1 MGTDRLLTRPKGAH
15 TRPLTSHRLDPV
27 GRHRDNPA
35 NGTKTQSHSTVGRP
49 RRRER
54 QGGRVGGVGLEGED
68 VVDKVLL
75 IMLGSSPPRRSIRAG
90 EGGGLGQRQGGGVPR
105 HSLVLSLAPSA
116 WGYLSG
122 PLRQLTRACG
132 PRPTSHA
139 SSWQLFQRPTT
150 RRMMTYALL
159 SMSERHGLLAG
170 IMCAGASPVP
180 ACAELTQP
188 PAWFFAAVAR
198 PCLWAV
204 GVQLPPHLAASAS
217 CCVTRRSCCGGSLR
231 RRRPACRGSLA
242 SELLSRRGP
251 CRRPG
256 RKSTTAGGTTAKM
269 ASCFLICRVF
279 VTCQ

>member
-1 MGTDRLLTRPKGAH
+1 M
-15 TRPLTSHRLDPV
+15 
-27 GRHRDNPA
+27 
-35 NGTKTQSHSTVGRP
+35 
-49 RRRER
+49 
-54 QGGRVGGVGLEGED
+54 
-68 VVDKVLL
+68 
-75 IMLGSSPPRRSIRAG
+75 
-90 EGGGLGQRQGGGVPR
+90 
-105 HSLVLSLAPSA
+105 APSA

-159 SMSERHGLLAG
+159 SMSERHGILAG

-180 ACAELTQP
+180 TCAELIQP

-251 CRRPG
+251 CRRPRPEKHDG
-256 RKSTTAGGTTAKM
+256 RRHDSQDGVV
-269 ASCFLICRVF
+269 LPNCRVPTAPSLCGATPAPPRDAQQH
-279 VTCQ
+279 VSGPAPRTRPPA

>member
-1 MGTDRLLTRPKGAH
+1 M
-15 TRPLTSHRLDPV
+15 
-27 GRHRDNPA
+27 
-35 NGTKTQSHSTVGRP
+35 
-49 RRRER
+49 
-54 QGGRVGGVGLEGED
+54 
-68 VVDKVLL
+68 
-75 IMLGSSPPRRSIRAG
+75 
-90 EGGGLGQRQGGGVPR
+90 PR

-139 SSWQLFQRPTT
+139 SSWRLFQRPTT

-242 SELLSRRGP
+242 SELLSRRGQGGGHVGGP
-251 CRRPG
+251 AGKARRPE
-256 RKSTTAGGTTAKM
+256 AGQPRWRR
-269 ASCFLICRVF
+269 AS
-279 VTCQ
+279 

>member
-1 MGTDRLLTRPKGAH
+1 M
-15 TRPLTSHRLDPV
+15 
-27 GRHRDNPA
+27 
-35 NGTKTQSHSTVGRP
+35 
-49 RRRER
+49 
-54 QGGRVGGVGLEGED
+54 
-68 VVDKVLL
+68 
-75 IMLGSSPPRRSIRAG
+75 
-90 EGGGLGQRQGGGVPR
+90 PR

-269 ASCFLICRVF
+269 GVVLPNLSRFF
-279 VTCQ
+279 G

>member
-1 MGTDRLLTRPKGAH
+1 
-15 TRPLTSHRLDPV
+15 
-27 GRHRDNPA
+27 
-35 NGTKTQSHSTVGRP
+35 
-49 RRRER
+49 
-54 QGGRVGGVGLEGED
+54 
-68 VVDKVLL
+68 
-75 IMLGSSPPRRSIRAG
+75 
-90 EGGGLGQRQGGGVPR
+90 
-105 HSLVLSLAPSA
+105 
-116 WGYLSG
+116 
-122 PLRQLTRACG
+122 
-132 PRPTSHA
+132 
-139 SSWQLFQRPTT
+139 
-150 RRMMTYALL
+150 MTYALL

-217 CCVTRRSCCGGSLR
+217 CCVTWRSCFGGSLR

-279 VTCQ
+279 FKAELELAFEGIDDVKKNACARARQQHSGVSGECSLPSATGEHCLLAMPLRERVRPVVSGDAKPTEPQSGAMAPRSGWGAGALKRAGRAC

>member
-1 MGTDRLLTRPKGAH
+1 
-15 TRPLTSHRLDPV
+15 
-27 GRHRDNPA
+27 
-35 NGTKTQSHSTVGRP
+35 
-49 RRRER
+49 
-54 QGGRVGGVGLEGED
+54 
-68 VVDKVLL
+68 
-75 IMLGSSPPRRSIRAG
+75 
-90 EGGGLGQRQGGGVPR
+90 
-105 HSLVLSLAPSA
+105 
-116 WGYLSG
+116 
-122 PLRQLTRACG
+122 
-132 PRPTSHA
+132 
-139 SSWQLFQRPTT
+139 
-150 RRMMTYALL
+150 MTYALL

-170 IMCAGASPVP
+170 IMCAGASPAP

-217 CCVTRRSCCGGSLR
+217 CCVTWRSCCGGSLR

-269 ASCFLICRVF
+269 ASCLLICRVF
-279 VTCQ
+279 SRLMSPRLAAPTANRSRN

>member
-1 MGTDRLLTRPKGAH
+1 M
-15 TRPLTSHRLDPV
+15 RPLTSHRLDPV

-49 RRRER
+49 RHRER

-170 IMCAGASPVP
+170 I
-180 ACAELTQP
+180 
-188 PAWFFAAVAR
+188 WFFAAVC

-279 VTCQ
+279 REV

>member
-1 MGTDRLLTRPKGAH
+1 
-15 TRPLTSHRLDPV
+15 
-27 GRHRDNPA
+27 
-35 NGTKTQSHSTVGRP
+35 
-49 RRRER
+49 
-54 QGGRVGGVGLEGED
+54 
-68 VVDKVLL
+68 
-75 IMLGSSPPRRSIRAG
+75 
-90 EGGGLGQRQGGGVPR
+90 
-105 HSLVLSLAPSA
+105 
-116 WGYLSG
+116 
-122 PLRQLTRACG
+122 
-132 PRPTSHA
+132 
-139 SSWQLFQRPTT
+139 
-150 RRMMTYALL
+150 MTYALL

-279 VTCQ
+279 GADVDLAAVDVSLEEDASVSLDLVEQLGHVEEVFGHLAQD

>member
-1 MGTDRLLTRPKGAH
+1 M
-15 TRPLTSHRLDPV
+15 
-27 GRHRDNPA
+27 
-35 NGTKTQSHSTVGRP
+35 
-49 RRRER
+49 
-54 QGGRVGGVGLEGED
+54 
-68 VVDKVLL
+68 
-75 IMLGSSPPRRSIRAG
+75 
-90 EGGGLGQRQGGGVPR
+90 
-105 HSLVLSLAPSA
+105 APSA

-217 CCVTRRSCCGGSLR
+217 CCVTWRSCCGGSLR

-269 ASCFLICRVF
+269 ASCFLIVAFPQRPHSVARRPPLPETHNH
-279 VTCQ
+279 TCAAQAHEPGRLLHHI

>member
-1 MGTDRLLTRPKGAH
+1 
-15 TRPLTSHRLDPV
+15 
-27 GRHRDNPA
+27 
-35 NGTKTQSHSTVGRP
+35 
-49 RRRER
+49 
-54 QGGRVGGVGLEGED
+54 
-68 VVDKVLL
+68 
-75 IMLGSSPPRRSIRAG
+75 
-90 EGGGLGQRQGGGVPR
+90 
-105 HSLVLSLAPSA
+105 
-116 WGYLSG
+116 
-122 PLRQLTRACG
+122 
-132 PRPTSHA
+132 
-139 SSWQLFQRPTT
+139 
-150 RRMMTYALL
+150 MTYALL

-279 VTCQ
+279 AFTTSRHRAHARAATELSSVLCAMSLIVTRHHPTITTLVVLGARLRPAPLGSGRIGGLGQAGRAPLVPVATCPKIQLPNLQGLGGPPGLSLVTQNKQSLLTGREVRDAD

>member
-1 MGTDRLLTRPKGAH
+1 
-15 TRPLTSHRLDPV
+15 
-27 GRHRDNPA
+27 
-35 NGTKTQSHSTVGRP
+35 
-49 RRRER
+49 
-54 QGGRVGGVGLEGED
+54 
-68 VVDKVLL
+68 
-75 IMLGSSPPRRSIRAG
+75 
-90 EGGGLGQRQGGGVPR
+90 
-105 HSLVLSLAPSA
+105 
-116 WGYLSG
+116 
-122 PLRQLTRACG
+122 
-132 PRPTSHA
+132 
-139 SSWQLFQRPTT
+139 
-150 RRMMTYALL
+150 MTYALL

-256 RKSTTAGGTTAKM
+256 RKSTTAGGTTAKARRR
-269 ASCFLICRVF
+269 AS
-279 VTCQ
+279 

>member
-1 MGTDRLLTRPKGAH
+1 
-15 TRPLTSHRLDPV
+15 
-27 GRHRDNPA
+27 
-35 NGTKTQSHSTVGRP
+35 
-49 RRRER
+49 
-54 QGGRVGGVGLEGED
+54 
-68 VVDKVLL
+68 
-75 IMLGSSPPRRSIRAG
+75 MLGSSPPRRSTGR
-90 EGGGLGQRQGGGVPR
+90 GGGRARAEVGRWGASV
-105 HSLVLSLAPSA
+105 APSA

-269 ASCFLICRVF
+269 APRFLICRVF
-279 VTCQ
+279 RLRPDQVKPDRGRKNQREGEGAKNRPKKNSCYAQRSSTLRAPPQTLQ

>member
-15 TRPLTSHRLDPV
+15 MRPLTSHRLDPV

-49 RRRER
+49 RHREW

-75 IMLGSSPPRRSIRAG
+75 IMLGSSPPRRSTGR
-90 EGGGLGQRQGGGVPR
+90 GGGRARAEVGRWGASV
-105 HSLVLSLAPSA
+105 APSA

-139 SSWQLFQRPTT
+139 SSWQLFQRPIT

-180 ACAELTQP
+180 ACAELTQS
-188 PAWFFAAVAR
+188 PARFFAAVAR
-198 PCLWAV
+198 PC
-204 GVQLPPHLAASAS
+204 PPTSEPTSA
-217 CCVTRRSCCGGSLR
+217 
-231 RRRPACRGSLA
+231 
-242 SELLSRRGP
+242 
-251 CRRPG
+251 
-256 RKSTTAGGTTAKM
+256 M
-269 ASCFLICRVF
+269 Y
-279 VTCQ
+279 